1 MKKEIE
7 PVKKTIRLMIF
18 AVVLAM
24 LFVSLCSCG
33 GGQKDFAGVIKFKER
48 YVCVDSDGNRV
59 RSYLFYKDGTGEYE
73 IYSQSSSFGVTAGT
87 VIFEWRQ
94 ASDGAVYLFEKETR
108 RHEDD
113 TLGYGL
119 GMASAPIV
127 FEKDFITYTVHSQY
141 GASNHQFIRE
151 NSTLAKA
158 VE

>member
-7 PVKKTIRLMIF
+7 LMKKTVRWMIF
-18 AVVLAM
+18 AVALTM
-24 LFVSLCSCG
+24 LLVSLCACG
-33 GGQKDFAGVIKFKER
+33 GEREDFAGVIKFKER

-73 IYSQSSSFGVTAGT
+73 IYSQGSWGVTAGT

-113 TLGYGL
+113 TSGNGF

-127 FEKDFITYTVHSQY
+127 FERDFITYTVHSQY

-151 NSTLAKA
+151 NSPLAEA